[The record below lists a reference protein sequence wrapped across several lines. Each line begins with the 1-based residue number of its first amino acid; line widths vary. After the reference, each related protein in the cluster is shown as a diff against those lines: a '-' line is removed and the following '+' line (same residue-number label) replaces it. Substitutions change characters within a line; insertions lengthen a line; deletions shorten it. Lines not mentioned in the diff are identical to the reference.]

1 MRISHTMHLAVQAV
15 LAGAKPREAA
25 AEHGVNIQSLYKA
38 LARYK
43 VGARCPTCNR
53 AMPERKVPYEPL
65 PEPPDYEARVSALE
79 AQGLTRS
86 DAQGVVDAE
95 EMQRPAFLRPQAE

>member
-1 MRISHTMHLAVQAV
+1 MHLAVQAV
-15 LAGAKPREAA
+15 LAGATPREAA

-53 AMPERKVPYEPL
+53 AL
-65 PEPPDYEARVSALE
+65 PVKHDDV
-79 AQGLTRS
+79 
-86 DAQGVVDAE
+86 
-95 EMQRPAFLRPQAE
+95 PAFLRPQAE